1 MSDLSAKCFV
11 RKGNSLVPADF
22 AGDEFLRE
30 IGEGREVMISIRKA
44 RSPAH
49 HRFFFAMLRKV
60 CENSE
65 QWSNEEVLLDD
76 LKMAVGHRETHVN
89 ALTGDTVVRAKSI
102 NFASMEE
109 FTFRRFVKR
118 CCFVLAKAI
127 GVDPQELMDE
137 TDQTQRKA
145 A

>member
-1 MSDLSAKCFV
+1 MSDLSARCFV
-11 RKGNSLVPADF
+11 RKGNALVPADF
-22 AGDEFLRE
+22 AADEFLRE
-30 IGEGREVMISIRKA
+30 IGEGREVMISVRKA
-44 RSPAH
+44 RSPQH

-60 CENSE
+60 CENSD
-65 QWSNEEVLLDD
+65 QWQSEDALLDD
-76 LKMAVGHRETHVN
+76 LKIAVGHRETHVN
-89 ALTGDTVVRAKSI
+89 ALTGETVVRAKSI

-127 GVDPQELMDE
+127 GVDPQSLMDE
-137 TDQTQRKA
+137 ADQTQRKA